1 MTERIAQ
8 HTETLAEEI
17 ANAVTHGVGAALAV
31 AGLVVLL
38 VLASL
43 HGGALEI
50 VSLAIYGATL
60 VLTYVASTLL
70 HAARSP
76 RFKHA
81 CNLLD
86 HASIYLL
93 IAGTYTPFLLLG
105 LRGAWGWA
113 LFAVIWALAVAGV
126 VLRLAWRGYG
136 RRVAVPLYLGMG
148 LVVARRRRGRLDP
161 GRRPGLHRRRRLLCL
176 GPAALQPHG
185 LAPVRAGRQRPAFR
199 RDHDHRRA
207 ARLTISRVGVGLPS
221 GRSSSRQAVF
231 GDRR

>member
-1 MTERIAQ
+1 MTEGIAA

-17 ANAVTHGVGAALAV
+17 ANAVTHGIGAALAV

-43 HGGALEI
+43 YGGALEI

-70 HAARSP
+70 HAARTP
-76 RFKHA
+76 RFRHA

-105 LRGAWGWA
+105 LRGAWGWT
-113 LFAVIWALAVAGV
+113 LFAVIWGLAVAGV
-126 VLRLAWRGYG
+126 VLRLAWHGYG

-148 LVVARRRRGRLDP
+148 WLILVAIGPVWSSLGAAAVGWIVAG
-161 GRRPGLHRRRRLLCL
+161 
-176 GPAALQPHG
+176 G
-185 LAPVRAGRQRPAFR
+185 LAYTAGVAFYVWE
-199 RDHDHRRA
+199 
-207 ARLTISRVGVGLPS
+207 RLPFNHMIWHLFVLAGSALHFTGIMVTVVPLG
-221 GRSSSRQAVF
+221 
-231 GDRR
+231 

>member
-1 MTERIAQ
+1 MTEGIAA

-105 LRGAWGWA
+105 LRGAWGWT
-113 LFAVIWALAVAGV
+113 LFAVIWALALAGV
-126 VLRLAWRGYG
+126 VLRLAWRRYD

-148 LVVARRRRGRLDP
+148 WLILVAIGPVWAS
-161 GRRPGLHRRRRLLCL
+161 L
-176 GPAALQPHG
+176 GGAAVGWILAGG
-185 LAPVRAGRQRPAFR
+185 LAYTAGVAFYVW
-199 RDHDHRRA
+199 D
-207 ARLTISRVGVGLPS
+207 RLPFNHMVWHLFVLAGSALHFAGIMITVVPRG
-221 GRSSSRQAVF
+221 
-231 GDRR
+231 

>member
-1 MTERIAQ
+1 MTEGIAA

-17 ANAVTHGVGAALAV
+17 ANAITHGIGAALAV

-38 VLASL
+38 ILASL

-50 VSLAIYGATL
+50 VSLAIYGITL
-60 VLTYVASTLL
+60 VLTYVSSTLL
-70 HAARSP
+70 HAARTP

-113 LFAVIWALAVAGV
+113 LFAVIWALAIAGV
-126 VLRLAWRGYG
+126 VLRLTWRRYG

-148 LVVARRRRGRLDP
+148 WLILVAIGPVWSS
-161 GRRPGLHRRRRLLCL
+161 L
-176 GPAALQPHG
+176 GGAAVG
-185 LAPVRAGRQRPAFR
+185 WIAGGGIAY
-199 RDHDHRRA
+199 
-207 ARLTISRVGVGLPS
+207 TVGVAFYVWDRLPFNHMIWHLFVLAGS
-221 GRSSSRQAVF
+221 ALHFAGIMISVVPR
-231 GDRR
+231 G

>member
-1 MTERIAQ
+1 MTEGIVP

-17 ANAVTHGVGAALAV
+17 ANAVTHGIGAALAV

-38 VLASL
+38 VLAGL
-43 HGGALEI
+43 YGGALEI

-105 LRGAWGWA
+105 LRGAWGWS
-113 LFAVIWALAVAGV
+113 LFAVIWALALAGV
-126 VLRLAWRGYG
+126 VLRLAWRRYG

-148 LVVARRRRGRLDP
+148 WLILVAIGPVWSS
-161 GRRPGLHRRRRLLCL
+161 L
-176 GPAALQPHG
+176 GGAAVGWILAGG
-185 LAPVRAGRQRPAFR
+185 LAYTAGVAFYVW
-199 RDHDHRRA
+199 D
-207 ARLTISRVGVGLPS
+207 RLPFNHMVWHLFVLAGSALHFAGIMITVVPRG
-221 GRSSSRQAVF
+221 
-231 GDRR
+231 

>member
-1 MTERIAQ
+1 MTEGIAT

-17 ANAVTHGVGAALAV
+17 ANAVTHGIGAALAV

-38 VLASL
+38 VLAGL

-126 VLRLAWRGYG
+126 VLRLAWRRYS

-148 LVVARRRRGRLDP
+148 WLILVAIGPVWSS
-161 GRRPGLHRRRRLLCL
+161 L
-176 GPAALQPHG
+176 GGAAVGWILAGG
-185 LAPVRAGRQRPAFR
+185 LAYTAGIAFYVW
-199 RDHDHRRA
+199 D
-207 ARLTISRVGVGLPS
+207 RLPFNHMVWHLFVLAGSALHFAGIMITVVPRG
-221 GRSSSRQAVF
+221 
-231 GDRR
+231 

>member
-1 MTERIAQ
+1 MTEGIAA

-17 ANAVTHGVGAALAV
+17 ANAITHGIGAALAV

-43 HGGALEI
+43 YGGALEI

-60 VLTYVASTLL
+60 VLTYVSSTLL
-70 HAARSP
+70 HAARTA
-76 RFKHA
+76 RFKHV

-105 LRGAWGWA
+105 LRGAWGWT

-126 VLRLAWRGYG
+126 VLRLAWRRYG
-136 RRVAVPLYLGMG
+136 RGVAVPLYLGMG
-148 LVVARRRRGRLDP
+148 WLILVAIGPVWSS
-161 GRRPGLHRRRRLLCL
+161 L
-176 GPAALQPHG
+176 GGAAVGWILAGG
-185 LAPVRAGRQRPAFR
+185 LAYTAGVAFYVW
-199 RDHDHRRA
+199 D
-207 ARLTISRVGVGLPS
+207 RLPFNHMVWHLFVLAGSALHFTGIMLTVVPS
-221 GRSSSRQAVF
+221 G
-231 GDRR
+231 

>member
-1 MTERIAQ
+1 MTEGIVP

-43 HGGALEI
+43 YGGALEI

-76 RFKHA
+76 GFKHA

-113 LFAVIWALAVAGV
+113 LFAVIWALALAGV
-126 VLRLAWRGYG
+126 VLRLAWRRYG

-148 LVVARRRRGRLDP
+148 WLIVVAIGP
-161 GRRPGLHRRRRLLCL
+161 VWSSL
-176 GPAALQPHG
+176 GGAAVGWILAGG
-185 LAPVRAGRQRPAFR
+185 LAYTAGVAFYVW
-199 RDHDHRRA
+199 D
-207 ARLTISRVGVGLPS
+207 RLPFNHMVWHLFVLAGSALHFAGIMLTVVPRG
-221 GRSSSRQAVF
+221 
-231 GDRR
+231 

>member
-1 MTERIAQ
+1 MTEGIVP

-43 HGGALEI
+43 YGGALEI

-126 VLRLAWRGYG
+126 VLRLAWRRYG

-148 LVVARRRRGRLDP
+148 WLILVAIGPVWSS
-161 GRRPGLHRRRRLLCL
+161 L
-176 GPAALQPHG
+176 GGAAVGWILAGG
-185 LAPVRAGRQRPAFR
+185 LAYTAGVAFYVW
-199 RDHDHRRA
+199 D
-207 ARLTISRVGVGLPS
+207 RLPFNHMVWHLFVLAGSALHFAGIMITVVPRG
-221 GRSSSRQAVF
+221 
-231 GDRR
+231 

>member
-1 MTERIAQ
+1 MTEGIAAR
-8 HTETLAEEI
+8 TETLAEEI
-17 ANAVTHGVGAALAV
+17 ANAVTHGIGAALAV

-70 HAARSP
+70 HAARSA
-76 RFKHA
+76 RFRHA

-105 LRGAWGWA
+105 LRGAWGWT

-126 VLRLAWRGYG
+126 VLRLSWRGYG

-148 LVVARRRRGRLDP
+148 WLILVAIGPVWSS
-161 GRRPGLHRRRRLLCL
+161 L
-176 GPAALQPHG
+176 GGAAVGWILAGG
-185 LAPVRAGRQRPAFR
+185 LAYTAGVAFYVW
-199 RDHDHRRA
+199 D
-207 ARLTISRVGVGLPS
+207 RLPFNHMVWHLFVLAGSALHFAGIMATVVPRG
-221 GRSSSRQAVF
+221 
-231 GDRR
+231 

>member
-1 MTERIAQ
+1 MTEGIVP

-105 LRGAWGWA
+105 LRGAWGWS
-113 LFAVIWALAVAGV
+113 LFAVIWALALAGV
-126 VLRLAWRGYG
+126 VLRLAWRRYG

-148 LVVARRRRGRLDP
+148 WLILVAIGPVWAS
-161 GRRPGLHRRRRLLCL
+161 L
-176 GPAALQPHG
+176 GGAAVGWILAGG
-185 LAPVRAGRQRPAFR
+185 LAYTAGVAFYVW
-199 RDHDHRRA
+199 D
-207 ARLTISRVGVGLPS
+207 RLPFNHMVWHLFVLAGSALHFAGIMITVVPRG
-221 GRSSSRQAVF
+221 
-231 GDRR
+231 

>member
-148 LVVARRRRGRLDP
+148 WLILVAIGPVWSS
-161 GRRPGLHRRRRLLCL
+161 L
-176 GPAALQPHG
+176 GGAAVGWILAGG
-185 LAPVRAGRQRPAFR
+185 LAYTAGVAFYVW
-199 RDHDHRRA
+199 D
-207 ARLTISRVGVGLPS
+207 RLPFNHMVWHLFVLAGSALHFAGIMITVVPRG
-221 GRSSSRQAVF
+221 
-231 GDRR
+231 

>member
-1 MTERIAQ
+1 MTEGITAQ
-8 HTETLAEEI
+8 TETLAEEI
-17 ANAVTHGVGAALAV
+17 ANAVTHGIGAALAV

-43 HGGALEI
+43 YGGALEI

-76 RFKHA
+76 GFKHA

-105 LRGAWGWA
+105 VSGPWGWT
-113 LFAVIWALAVAGV
+113 LFGVIWVLAISGVA
-126 VLRLAWRGYG
+126 LRLTYRGYG
-136 RRVAVPLYLGMG
+136 KRIAVPLYLAMG
-148 LVVARRRRGRLDP
+148 WLILVAIGPVWSA
-161 GRRPGLHRRRRLLCL
+161 L
-176 GPAALQPHG
+176 GGAGVGWILAGG
-185 LAPVRAGRQRPAFR
+185 LAYTAGVAFYVWE
-199 RDHDHRRA
+199 
-207 ARLTISRVGVGLPS
+207 RLPFNHMIWHLFVLAGSALHFTGILVTVTPGG
-221 GRSSSRQAVF
+221 
-231 GDRR
+231 